1 MSLAEMA
8 ARVPDGASVA
18 LGGSFLHRGPFAFV
32 RELIRQGRRD
42 LEIVKQS
49 PGYDIDILCRAGCVA
64 RARAGIVAM
73 EGNFGLAPWYRRAVE
88 TQQIE
93 LEEHACMTLTA
104 GLRAAAYGV
113 PFQPVGGVHGSDLA
127 ALNRWASVADPYGSG
142 QDVWVIPAIRPD
154 VAVIHVNEADE
165 HGDARVRGTSHWDRI
180 LTRAARQ
187 VFVVAERLVPAASFE
202 DCPELTLVP
211 GFMVQ
216 AVCVAPRGA
225 WPGSCWPHY
234 EIDYPAVE
242 SYLDSGRH
250 LDAHLERA
258 PEAAERVRAEAAEPA
273 QAEPAQ
279 PGRTEAAETARAETT
294 EPAGAEAAETA
305 RAETTEPVGA

>member
-1 MSLAEMA
+1 MPPTTPSTGTTVIPLADMV

-32 RELIRQGRRD
+32 RELIRQRKRN
-42 LEIVKQS
+42 LEIIKQS

-64 RARAGIVAM
+64 GARAGIVAM

-88 TQQIE
+88 TQRIE

-104 GLRAAAYGV
+104 GLRAAAFGV

-127 ALNRWASVADPYGSG
+127 ALNHWASITDPYGSG
-142 QDVWVIPAIRPD
+142 EDVWVIPAIRPD
-154 VAVIHVNEADE
+154 IAVIHVNEATE

-187 VFVVAERLVPAASFE
+187 VFVVAEALAPVASFE
-202 DCPELTLVP
+202 DRPELTLVP
-211 GFMVQ
+211 GFLVQ
-216 AVCVAPRGA
+216 AVSVAPNGA

-242 SYLDSGRH
+242 DYLDASRP

-258 PEAAERVRAEAAEPA
+258 PEAAEPARV
-273 QAEPAQ
+273 
-279 PGRTEAAETARAETT
+279 
-294 EPAGAEAAETA
+294 
-305 RAETTEPVGA
+305 